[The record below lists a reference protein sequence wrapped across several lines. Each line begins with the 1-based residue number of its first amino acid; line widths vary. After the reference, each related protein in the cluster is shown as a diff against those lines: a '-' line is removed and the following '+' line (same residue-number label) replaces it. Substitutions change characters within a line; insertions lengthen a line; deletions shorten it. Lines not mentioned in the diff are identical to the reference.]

1 MPRLFNKIR
10 FKLLKSKH
18 LSRYITYAL
27 GEIILVVIGILLAL
41 QINSCNQEYVDDKK
55 VRVYLEN
62 LIIDLENQVENIEA
76 QITYEI
82 NQKNYVENILQ
93 SYYKTSKIELDS
105 VFLMSSSK
113 LVGRKTFNR
122 NDPTYTA
129 LLTTGNISLIR
140 EDVLKTELFEYY
152 QKLEQL
158 ENMIQFNNTLYV
170 DQIYKPTIL
179 QNSYYYNE
187 DYQMND
193 KLVSIAESRVADK
206 YIELQLINSITHR
219 AILNTNNLTYLNRIK
234 TQTNDLLSLIK
245 TVLNDY

>member
-1 MPRLFNKIR
+1 MPRIFNKAR
-10 FKLLKSKH
+10 FKFLRNKY
-18 LSRYITYAL
+18 LSRYAAYAV
-27 GEIILVVIGILLAL
+27 GEIVLVVIGILLAL
-41 QINSCNQEYVDDKK
+41 QINGCNQEYVNNKK
-55 VRVYLEN
+55 VKVYLEN
-62 LIIDLENQVENIEA
+62 LVIDLENQLENIDA

-82 NQKNYVENILQ
+82 NQKNYVESILQ
-93 SYYKTSKIELDS
+93 SYYSSSKIELDS

-129 LLTTGNISLIR
+129 LLTTGNISLIQ
-140 EDVLKTELFEYY
+140 EDQLKSELFEYY

-170 DQIYKPTIL
+170 DQVYKPTIL

-187 DYQMND
+187 KYQMND
-193 KLVSIAESRVADK
+193 KLVSIAKTKISNE

-219 AILNTNNLTYLNRIK
+219 AILNTNNLSYLNRIK
-234 TQTNDLLSLIK
+234 IQTTDLLTLIN
-245 TVLNDY
+245 TVLDDY

>member
-1 MPRLFNKIR
+1 VPRVFNKIR
-10 FKLLKSKH
+10 FKFLKSKL
-18 LSRYITYAL
+18 LSRYITYAF

-41 QINSCNQEYVDDKK
+41 QINSCNQEYVNDKK
-55 VRVYLEN
+55 VKVYLEN
-62 LIIDLENQVENIEA
+62 LIIDLENQLENIDA

-93 SYYKTSKIELDS
+93 SYYESSRIELDS

-129 LLTTGNISLIR
+129 LLTTGNISLIK
-140 EDVLKTELFEYY
+140 EDQLKSELFEYY

-170 DQIYKPTIL
+170 DQVYKPTIL
-179 QNSYYYNE
+179 QNSYYFNE
-187 DYQMND
+187 RYQLND
-193 KLVSIAESRVADK
+193 KLVAVAKSKVADE

-219 AILNTNNLTYLNRIK
+219 AILNTNNLSYLNRIK
-234 TQTNDLLSLIK
+234 LQTEDLLSLIN